1 MKPYRRNY
9 VIGLGSTIMG
19 LVVIFLPSSGIWDT
33 IGRVTVAVGV
43 ILAGWS
49 GRQWWYYERET
60 KATE

>member
-1 MKPYRRNY
+1 
-9 VIGLGSTIMG
+9 MG